1 MIVALLPAFLF
12 LQTANLSA
20 SQQDLVSLEREA
32 TELVKRQPSAINW
45 QKLALS
51 HYLQSRHKEAID
63 GFGQALHKDPSL
75 WTSRLFLGISLYR
88 TNQFPA
94 ALAALERVD
103 REAPKQGQGRDDI
116 EYWMGATQIALLKPI
131 QGLQTL
137 ERLLARNPKHSEALQ
152 LATETYAETATGL
165 WNRVAERAF
174 ETAEGQEVHG
184 YALESEGNRQGAIE
198 AFARSLAL
206 SPRRVGPGSAIAR
219 LLLSAGDLSPA
230 RTAIEKE
237 LQNDPSS
244 PEGNFYAGLLA
255 LREGRAAEAIKP
267 LQTATAWM
275 PKNEEPALALCQAF
289 LALGKGK
296 EAVAAAKH
304 AVNAEGRSVASHE
317 LLVAA
322 LTAVGD
328 QAEVE
333 LELQRWEKQK
343 DRR

>member
-1 MIVALLPAFLF
+1 MIVALLLACLF
-12 LQTANLSA
+12 LQTAYLSA
-20 SQQDLVSLEREA
+20 AQQDLVALEREA
-32 TELVKRQPSAINW
+32 TELVKRQPSASNW

-51 HYLQSRHKEAID
+51 HYLQNRHKEAIE
-63 GFGQALHKDPSL
+63 GFGQALRKDPAL

-103 REAPKQGQGRDDI
+103 REAPNSGQGRDDI
-116 EYWMGATQIALLKPI
+116 EYWMGATQIALMKPI

-152 LATETYAETATGL
+152 LATETYAETASGL

-174 ETAEGQEVHG
+174 ETAAGQEVHG

-206 SPRRVGPGSAIAR
+206 SPKRMGPGATMGR
-219 LLLSAGDLSPA
+219 LLLSAGDLSQA
-230 RTAIEKE
+230 RAAIEKE

-244 PEGNFYAGLLA
+244 PEGNLYAGLLA
-255 LREGRAAEAIKP
+255 LREGRAAEAVKP
-267 LQTATAWM
+267 LRTATAWM
-275 PKNEEPALALCQAF
+275 PENEEPALALCQAF
-289 LALGKGK
+289 LALGQGK
-296 EAVAAAKH
+296 EAVAAARQ
-304 AVNAEGRSVASHE
+304 AVNADGRSVASHE

-322 LTAVGD
+322 LGAVGD
-328 QAEVE
+328 QAGIEME
-333 LELQRWEKQK
+333 QQRWEKQK